1 MLARHTSRAFAM
13 SFVLF
18 ATLLVTS
25 MSLATPDRA
34 SAESLPPAGIT
45 IRGHGYGHGRGMSQ
59 FGSYGWAIGWA
70 GQPGI
75 SWDAILDF
83 YYGGGGRTLS
93 TFTDADSRFLPEGLM
108 TTRLTVHDGKQT
120 AVVSQNSSLSWVGH
134 SGPHASIIAR
144 PISRNR
150 YNIYASSSVS
160 CGSTTGTPSGFTLIA
175 SNVAGPIELS
185 TANGATPTAINHTEL
200 VGVCEPATS
209 SYRTRIRYYRGTI
222 RAVND
227 ANGAYRTVNRVATE
241 SYLRGVVPR
250 ESPASWADTAGG
262 AGINALRAQ
271 AVAARSYALSE
282 SRYSFAKTCDS
293 QDCQVYGG
301 AALRTVGSSTTQIL
315 EDARSDQAIVDTAGY
330 VMRHASGSIVRTEY
344 TSSNGGR
351 TAGGAFPAKAD
362 PGDIAADAVWQSW
375 SRVFSAEE
383 IQKKYPTIGV
393 FLSAT
398 SNHDGLG
405 GDWGGYTT
413 SVVING
419 TAGSV
424 TRSGWQFR
432 SDFSLPNPWYYV
444 SPIVGPNPNA
454 APVGSILFVGDS
466 VGESIT
472 KEFRTT
478 VMSTYPDVNFQACAG
493 RGMAGASCLFPITSP
508 QLNLDG
514 VGVVNTSATPAI
526 AVVQLGYND
535 DPVSFASEADQMI
548 AALTAKAVQRIIF
561 VNLSTR
567 STSRNY
573 AQSNQ
578 VLANIAASNPNISV
592 FDWNAHSSAQDKWR
606 WFDNASL
613 CCWIHLNPSG
623 RAEFALFL
631 REQLDALR
639 GQNTLP
645 VTAASSSVVLGLPI
659 RRNDQGTM
667 IKTVQKRLN
676 SQMQL
681 SSRSRIRIDGKYGTS
696 TIRVVKRFQ
705 KSVGLRR
712 SGVIDRAT
720 WDALG
725 LANRSDLGV
734 LRVGTRSA
742 SVKSLQTALGRV
754 LKKKITPTGVFT
766 TSLANDVK
774 TYQRRAQMKASGRVG
789 PQTWTS
795 LMVTVARL
803 SANSSSVSTQ
813 ATKSSADTVLLRKGS
828 RGADVRSLQ
837 RQLNIALAG
846 KRRIGVDG
854 VYGSVTAKSV
864 KIFQKSVGLRV
875 TGKTTQATWDA
886 LFR

>member
-1 MLARHTSRAFAM
+1 MIAQHRTRALAM

-18 ATLLVTS
+18 AVLVVTS
-25 MSLATPDRA
+25 YVPSSPKSV
-34 SAESLPPAGIT
+34 SADSLPPAGIT
-45 IRGHGYGHGRGMSQ
+45 VRGHGNGHGRGLSQ
-59 FGSYGWAIGWA
+59 YGAYGWAIGWS

-83 YYGGGGRTLS
+83 YYGGSGRTLS

-120 AVVSQNSSLSWVGH
+120 VAVSQNSTLSWVGH

-150 YNIYASSSVS
+150 YDIYVSPTVS
-160 CGSTTGTPSGFTLIA
+160 CGSTTGTPTGFTLLA

-185 TANGATPTAINHTEL
+185 TANGASPTALNHTEL

-222 RAVND
+222 RAVTD
-227 ANGAYRTVNRVATE
+227 SNGAYRTVNRVATE

-250 ESPASWADTAGG
+250 ESFASWADTAGG

-282 SRYSFAKTCDS
+282 SRYSIAKTCDS

-301 AALRTVGSSTTQIL
+301 AALRTAGSSTVQIL
-315 EDARSDQAIVDTAGY
+315 EDARSDRAIADTAGY
-330 VMRHASGSIVRTEY
+330 VMRHATGGIVRTEY

-362 PGDIAADAVWQSW
+362 PGDIAADTVWQSW
-375 SRVFSAEE
+375 TRVFSADD
-383 IQKKYPTIGV
+383 IQKKYPSIGV

-432 SDFSLPNPWYYV
+432 TDFSLPNPWYHV

-466 VGESIT
+466 VGESISR
-472 KEFRTT
+472 EFRTA

-493 RGMAGASCLFPITSP
+493 RGMAGADCLFPIASP
-508 QLNLDG
+508 QIDIDG

-526 AVVQLGYND
+526 AIIQLGYND
-535 DPVSFASEADQMI
+535 DPATFASEANQMI

-561 VNLSTR
+561 VNVSTR
-567 STSRNY
+567 FTSRNY
-573 AQSNQ
+573 TLTNQ
-578 VLANIAASNPNISV
+578 VLASLVASNSNVSL
-592 FDWNAHSSAQDKWR
+592 FDWNAHTSAQDKWR
-606 WFDNASL
+606 WFDNDSL

-639 GQNTLP
+639 NQNILP

-659 RRNDQGTM
+659 RRNDQGAI
-667 IKTVQKRLN
+667 IKSVQKRLN
-676 SQMQL
+676 SQMRL
-681 SSRSRIRIDGKYGTS
+681 SGRNRVPVDGTYGTTS
-696 TIRVVKRFQ
+696 IRVVKKFQ
-705 KSVGLRR
+705 RSVGLRP
-712 SGVIDRAT
+712 SGVVDRAT

-725 LANRSDLGV
+725 LADRSDLGV

-754 LKKKITPTGVFT
+754 LKKNIAPTGVFT

-774 TYQRRAQMKASGRVG
+774 TYQRRAQMTANGRVG
-789 PQTWTS
+789 PKTWTS

-803 SANSSSVSTQ
+803 S
-813 ATKSSADTVLLRKGS
+813 
-828 RGADVRSLQ
+828 
-837 RQLNIALAG
+837 
-846 KRRIGVDG
+846 
-854 VYGSVTAKSV
+854 
-864 KIFQKSVGLRV
+864 QK
-875 TGKTTQATWDA
+875 
-886 LFR
+886 

>member
-1 MLARHTSRAFAM
+1 MLARHTTRACAM

-18 ATLLVTS
+18 ASLLVTTYLPS
-25 MSLATPDRA
+25 SPQPA

-45 IRGHGYGHGRGMSQ
+45 IRGKGNGHGRGMSQ
-59 FGSYGWAIGWA
+59 FGSYGWAIGA
-70 GQPGI
+70 NGQPGI

-83 YYGGGGRTLS
+83 YYGGDGRTLS
-93 TFTDADSRFLPEGLM
+93 IFTDADSRFLPEGLM

-120 AVVSQNSSLSWVGH
+120 AAVSQNSSLSWVGH

-150 YNIYASSSVS
+150 YDIYASSSVS
-160 CGSTTGTPSGFTLIA
+160 CGSTTGTPSGFSLIA

-185 TANGATPTAINHTEL
+185 TANGASPTAINHTEL
-200 VGVCEPATS
+200 IGVCEPATS
-209 SYRTRIRYYRGTI
+209 SYRTRIRYYRGTL
-222 RAVND
+222 RAATD
-227 ANGAYRTVNRVATE
+227 ASGAYRTVNRVATE

-282 SRYSFAKTCDS
+282 SRYSIAKTCDS

-301 AALRTVGSSTTQIL
+301 AALRTVGSTTVQIL
-315 EDARSDQAIVDTAGY
+315 EDTRSDRAIADTAGY
-330 VMRHASGSIVRTEY
+330 VMRHATGSIVRTEY

-362 PGDIAADAVWQSW
+362 PGDIAADVVWQSW
-375 SRVFSAEE
+375 SRVFSADD

-432 SDFSLPNPWYYV
+432 SDFSLPNPWYHV

-493 RGMAGASCLFPITSP
+493 RGMAGADCLFPVTTP
-508 QLNLDG
+508 QIDLDG
-514 VGVVNTSATPAI
+514 VGIVNTSTTPAI
-526 AVVQLGYND
+526 AIVQLGYND
-535 DPVSFASEADQMI
+535 DPATFAGEANQMI
-548 AALTAKAVQRIIF
+548 AALAAKAVQRIIF

-567 STSRNY
+567 YSVRNY
-573 AQSNQ
+573 TQSNQ
-578 VLANIAASNPNISV
+578 VLSSLAANNPNISV

-606 WFDNASL
+606 WFDNDSL

-631 REQLDALR
+631 RDQLDALR
-639 GQNTLP
+639 VQNALP
-645 VTAASSSVVLGLPI
+645 VTASASSVVIGLPI

-676 SQMQL
+676 TQMKL
-681 SSRSRIRIDGKYGTS
+681 SSRNRITVNGTYGTT

-705 KSVGLRR
+705 KSVGLRA
-712 SGVIDRAT
+712 SGVVDRAT

-725 LANRSDLGV
+725 LADRPHLGV

-774 TYQRRAQMKASGRVG
+774 TYQRRAQMKASGNVG

-803 SANSSSVSTQ
+803 SA
-813 ATKSSADTVLLRKGS
+813 K
-828 RGADVRSLQ
+828 
-837 RQLNIALAG
+837 
-846 KRRIGVDG
+846 
-854 VYGSVTAKSV
+854 
-864 KIFQKSVGLRV
+864 
-875 TGKTTQATWDA
+875 
-886 LFR
+886 

>member
-1 MLARHTSRAFAM
+1 MIARHTLRAFAM

-18 ATLLVTS
+18 ATLVVTS
-25 MSLATPDRA
+25 VVPVAPSPA
-34 SAESLPPAGIT
+34 SADSLPPAGIT
-45 IRGHGYGHGRGMSQ
+45 VRGHGNGHGRGMSQ
-59 FGSYGWAIGWA
+59 FGAYGWAIGWT

-108 TTRLTVHDGKQT
+108 TTRLTVHDGRQT
-120 AVVSQNSSLSWVGH
+120 AVVSENSSLTWAGR
-134 SGPHASIIAR
+134 PEQYASIIAR
-144 PISRNR
+144 PVGRNR
-150 YNIYASSSVS
+150 YDIYASSSVS
-160 CGSTTGTPSGFTLIA
+160 CGSTTGTPAGFNLINP
-175 SNVAGPIELS
+175 NVAGPIDLS
-185 TANGATPTAINHTEL
+185 TANSTSLTAINHSEL
-200 VGVCEPATS
+200 VGVCEPGS
-209 SYRTRIRYYRGTI
+209 RTRIRYYRGII

-250 ESPASWADTAGG
+250 ESPASWADSAGG

-301 AALRTVGSSTTQIL
+301 AALRTVGSSSVQIL
-315 EDARSDQAIVDTAGY
+315 EDPRSDLAITDTANY
-330 VMRHASGSIVRTEY
+330 VMRHPSGTIVRTEY

-351 TAGGAFPAKAD
+351 TAGGTFPAKDD

-375 SRVFSAEE
+375 TRVFSAED
-383 IQKKYPTIGV
+383 IQKKYPSIGV
-393 FLSAT
+393 FLSAV

-419 TAGSV
+419 TAGSI

-432 SDFSLPNPWYYV
+432 SEFSLPNPWYHV
-444 SPIVGPNPNA
+444 SAIVGPNPNA

-466 VGESIT
+466 VGESIS

-535 DPVSFASEADQMI
+535 DPATFASEADQMI

-573 AQSNQ
+573 TQSNQ
-578 VLANIAASNPNISV
+578 VLANLAANNPNISV
-592 FDWNAHSSAQDKWR
+592 FDWNAHSSPQDKWR

-613 CCWIHLNPSG
+613 CCGVHLNPSG

-631 REQLDALR
+631 REQLDVLR
-639 GQNTLP
+639 NQNVLP
-645 VTAASSSVVLGLPI
+645 VTASSSSVVLGLPI

-676 SQMQL
+676 SQMKL
-681 SSRSRIRIDGKYGTS
+681 SGRSRIPADGKYGTS

-705 KSVGLRR
+705 KSAGLRA
-712 SGVIDRAT
+712 SGVVDRAT

-734 LRVGTRSA
+734 LRVGARSA

-774 TYQRRAQMKASGRVG
+774 TYQRRARMRASGRVG

-803 SANSSSVSTQ
+803 SVDTASVTTPAVQ
-813 ATKSSADTVLLRKGS
+813 NIDNTILFRKGS
-828 RGADVRSLQ
+828 RGTQVRNIQ

-846 KRRIGVDG
+846 QRSIRVDG
-854 VYGSVTAKSV
+854 DYGSITANAV
-864 KIFQKSVGLRV
+864 KMFQRSQGLRA
-875 TGKTTQATWDA
+875 TGVTTQATWDA
-886 LFR
+886 LFG

>member
-1 MLARHTSRAFAM
+1 MIARRTTRAFAM
-13 SFVLF
+13 SFVLSFVLF

-25 MSLATPDRA
+25 SLSSSSPRA

-45 IRGHGYGHGRGMSQ
+45 VRGHGFGHGRGLSQ
-59 FGSYGWAIGWA
+59 FGAYGWAIGWS

-75 SWDAILDF
+75 SWDAILNF
-83 YYGGGGRTLS
+83 YYGGSGRTLS

-120 AVVSQNSSLSWVGH
+120 VAVSQNSTLSWVGH
-134 SGPHASIIAR
+134 SGPHAAIIAR

-150 YNIYASSSVS
+150 YNIYASPTVS
-160 CGSTTGTPSGFTLIA
+160 CGSTTGTPTGFTLLA

-185 TANGATPTAINHTEL
+185 TANGASPTALNHTEL

-209 SYRTRIRYYRGTI
+209 SYRARIRYYRGTI
-222 RAVND
+222 RAVTD
-227 ANGAYRTVNRVATE
+227 SNGAYRTVNRVATE

-282 SRYSFAKTCDS
+282 SRYSIAKTCDS

-301 AALRTVGSSTTQIL
+301 AALRTVGSSTVQIL
-315 EDARSDQAIVDTAGY
+315 EDARSDRAIADTAGY
-330 VMRHASGSIVRTEY
+330 VMRHASGGIVRTEY

-375 SRVFSAEE
+375 TRVFSADD
-383 IQKKYPTIGV
+383 IQKKYPSIGV

-432 SDFSLPNPWYYV
+432 TDFSLPNPWYHV

-466 VGESIT
+466 VGESISR
-472 KEFRTT
+472 EFRTA

-493 RGMAGASCLFPITSP
+493 RGMAGADCLFPIASP
-508 QLNLDG
+508 QIDIDG

-526 AVVQLGYND
+526 AIVQLGYND
-535 DPVSFASEADQMI
+535 DPATFASEANQMI

-561 VNLSTR
+561 VNVSTR
-567 STSRNY
+567 FTSRNY
-573 AQSNQ
+573 TLTNQ
-578 VLANIAASNPNISV
+578 VLASLVASNSNVSL
-592 FDWNAHSSAQDKWR
+592 FDWNAHTSAQDKWR
-606 WFDNASL
+606 WFDNDSL

-639 GQNTLP
+639 NQNILP

-659 RRNDQGTM
+659 RRSDQGAI
-667 IKTVQKRLN
+667 IKSVQKRLN
-676 SQMQL
+676 SQMRL
-681 SSRSRIRIDGKYGTS
+681 SGRNRVPVDGTYGTTS
-696 TIRVVKRFQ
+696 IRAVKKFQ
-705 KSVGLRR
+705 RSVGLRP
-712 SGVIDRAT
+712 SGVVDRAT

-725 LANRSDLGV
+725 LADRSDLGV

-754 LKKKITPTGVFT
+754 LKKNIAPTGVFT

-774 TYQRRAQMKASGRVG
+774 TYQRRAQMTANGRVG
-789 PQTWTS
+789 PKTWTS

-803 SANSSSVSTQ
+803 S
-813 ATKSSADTVLLRKGS
+813 
-828 RGADVRSLQ
+828 
-837 RQLNIALAG
+837 
-846 KRRIGVDG
+846 
-854 VYGSVTAKSV
+854 
-864 KIFQKSVGLRV
+864 QK
-875 TGKTTQATWDA
+875 
-886 LFR
+886 

>member
-1 MLARHTSRAFAM
+1 MIARRTTRAFAM
-13 SFVLF
+13 SFVLSFVLF

-25 MSLATPDRA
+25 SLSSSSPRA

-45 IRGHGYGHGRGMSQ
+45 VRGHGFGHGRGLSQ
-59 FGSYGWAIGWA
+59 FGAYGWAIGWS

-75 SWDAILDF
+75 SWDAILNF
-83 YYGGGGRTLS
+83 YYGGSGRTLS
-93 TFTDADSRFLPEGLM
+93 TFTDADSRFIPEGLM

-120 AVVSQNSSLSWVGH
+120 VAVSQNSTLSWVGH
-134 SGPHASIIAR
+134 SGPHAAIIAR

-150 YNIYASSSVS
+150 YNIYASPTVS
-160 CGSTTGTPSGFTLIA
+160 CGSTTGTPTGFTLLA

-185 TANGATPTAINHTEL
+185 TANGASPTALNHTEL

-209 SYRTRIRYYRGTI
+209 SYRARIRYYRGTI
-222 RAVND
+222 RAVTD
-227 ANGAYRTVNRVATE
+227 SNGAYRTVNRVATE

-282 SRYSFAKTCDS
+282 SRYSIAKTCDS

-301 AALRTVGSSTTQIL
+301 AALRTVGSSTVQIL
-315 EDARSDQAIVDTAGY
+315 EDARSDRAIADTAGY
-330 VMRHASGSIVRTEY
+330 VMRHASGGIVRTEY

-375 SRVFSAEE
+375 TRVFSADD
-383 IQKKYPTIGV
+383 IQKKYPSIGV

-432 SDFSLPNPWYYV
+432 TDFSLPNPWYHV

-466 VGESIT
+466 VGESISR
-472 KEFRTT
+472 EFRTA

-493 RGMAGASCLFPITSP
+493 RGMAGADCLFPIASP
-508 QLNLDG
+508 QIDIDG

-526 AVVQLGYND
+526 AIVQLGYND
-535 DPVSFASEADQMI
+535 DPATFASEANQMI

-561 VNLSTR
+561 VNVSTR
-567 STSRNY
+567 FTSRNY
-573 AQSNQ
+573 TLTNQ
-578 VLANIAASNPNISV
+578 VLASLVASNSNVSL
-592 FDWNAHSSAQDKWR
+592 FDWNAHTSAQDKWR
-606 WFDNASL
+606 WFDNDSL

-639 GQNTLP
+639 NQNILP

-659 RRNDQGTM
+659 RRSDQGAI
-667 IKTVQKRLN
+667 IKSVQKRLN
-676 SQMQL
+676 SQMRL
-681 SSRSRIRIDGKYGTS
+681 SGRNRVPVDGTYGTTS
-696 TIRVVKRFQ
+696 IRAVKKFQ
-705 KSVGLRR
+705 RSVGLRP
-712 SGVIDRAT
+712 SGVVDRAT

-725 LANRSDLGV
+725 LADRSDLGV

-754 LKKKITPTGVFT
+754 LKKNIAPTGVFT

-774 TYQRRAQMKASGRVG
+774 TYQRRAQMTANGRVG
-789 PQTWTS
+789 PKTWTS

-803 SANSSSVSTQ
+803 S
-813 ATKSSADTVLLRKGS
+813 
-828 RGADVRSLQ
+828 
-837 RQLNIALAG
+837 
-846 KRRIGVDG
+846 
-854 VYGSVTAKSV
+854 
-864 KIFQKSVGLRV
+864 QK
-875 TGKTTQATWDA
+875 
-886 LFR
+886 

>member
-1 MLARHTSRAFAM
+1 MIARRTTRAFAM
-13 SFVLF
+13 SFVLSFVLF

-25 MSLATPDRA
+25 SLSSSSPRA

-45 IRGHGYGHGRGMSQ
+45 VRGHGFGHGRGLSQ
-59 FGSYGWAIGWA
+59 FGAYGWAIGWS

-75 SWDAILDF
+75 SWDAILNF
-83 YYGGGGRTLS
+83 YYGGSGRTLS

-120 AVVSQNSSLSWVGH
+120 VAVSQNSTLSWVGH
-134 SGPHASIIAR
+134 SGPHAAIIAR

-150 YNIYASSSVS
+150 YNIYASPTVS
-160 CGSTTGTPSGFTLIA
+160 CGSTTGTPTGFTLLA

-185 TANGATPTAINHTEL
+185 TANGASPTALNHTEL
-200 VGVCEPATS
+200 VGVCESATS
-209 SYRTRIRYYRGTI
+209 SYRARIRYYRGTI
-222 RAVND
+222 RAVTD
-227 ANGAYRTVNRVATE
+227 SNGAYRTVNRVATE

-282 SRYSFAKTCDS
+282 SRYSIAKTCDS

-301 AALRTVGSSTTQIL
+301 AALRTVGSSTVQIL
-315 EDARSDQAIVDTAGY
+315 EDARSDRAIADTAGY
-330 VMRHASGSIVRTEY
+330 VMRHASGGIVRTEY

-375 SRVFSAEE
+375 TRVFSADD
-383 IQKKYPTIGV
+383 IQKKYPSIGV

-432 SDFSLPNPWYYV
+432 TDFSLPNPWYHV

-466 VGESIT
+466 VGESISR
-472 KEFRTT
+472 EFRTA

-493 RGMAGASCLFPITSP
+493 RGMAGADCLFPIASP
-508 QLNLDG
+508 QIDIDG

-526 AVVQLGYND
+526 AIVQLGYND
-535 DPVSFASEADQMI
+535 DPATFASEANQMI

-561 VNLSTR
+561 VNVSTR
-567 STSRNY
+567 FTSRNY
-573 AQSNQ
+573 TLTNQ
-578 VLANIAASNPNISV
+578 VLASLVASNSNVSL
-592 FDWNAHSSAQDKWR
+592 FDWNAHTSAQDKWR
-606 WFDNASL
+606 WFDNDSL

-639 GQNTLP
+639 NQNILP

-659 RRNDQGTM
+659 RRSDQGAI
-667 IKTVQKRLN
+667 IKSVQKRLN
-676 SQMQL
+676 SQMRL
-681 SSRSRIRIDGKYGTS
+681 SGRNRVPVDGTYGTTS
-696 TIRVVKRFQ
+696 IRAVKKFQ
-705 KSVGLRR
+705 RSVGLRP
-712 SGVIDRAT
+712 SGVVDRAT

-725 LANRSDLGV
+725 LADRSDLGV

-754 LKKKITPTGVFT
+754 LKKNIAPTGVFT

-774 TYQRRAQMKASGRVG
+774 TYQRRAQMTANGRVG
-789 PQTWTS
+789 PKTWTS

-803 SANSSSVSTQ
+803 S
-813 ATKSSADTVLLRKGS
+813 
-828 RGADVRSLQ
+828 
-837 RQLNIALAG
+837 
-846 KRRIGVDG
+846 
-854 VYGSVTAKSV
+854 
-864 KIFQKSVGLRV
+864 QK
-875 TGKTTQATWDA
+875 
-886 LFR
+886 

>member
-1 MLARHTSRAFAM
+1 MVARHTSRAFAM
-13 SFVLF
+13 SFVLLASLV
-18 ATLLVTS
+18 ATTYAPLS
-25 MSLATPDRA
+25 PEPA

-45 IRGHGYGHGRGMSQ
+45 VRGHGYGHGRGMSQ
-59 FGSYGWAIGWA
+59 FGAYGWAIGA
-70 GQPGI
+70 NGQPGI
-75 SWDAILDF
+75 SWDAILNF
-83 YYGGGGRTLS
+83 YYGGSGRTLS

-120 AVVSQNSSLSWVGH
+120 AAVSQNSSLSWVGH

-150 YNIYASSSVS
+150 YNIYASSTVS
-160 CGSTTGTPSGFTLIA
+160 CGSTTGTPNGFTLVA

-185 TANGATPTAINHTEL
+185 TASGTSPTAINHSEL
-200 VGVCEPATS
+200 VGVCEPTTS
-209 SYRTRIRYYRGTI
+209 SYRTRIRYYRGTL
-222 RAVND
+222 RAVTD

-282 SRYSFAKTCDS
+282 SRYSIAKTCDS

-301 AALRTVGSSTTQIL
+301 AALRTVGSSVVQIL
-315 EDARSDQAIVDTAGY
+315 EDSRSDRAIADTAGY
-330 VMRHASGSIVRTEY
+330 IMRHSSGSIVRTEY

-375 SRVFSAEE
+375 TRVFSADD
-383 IQKKYPTIGV
+383 IQKKYPSIGV

-432 SDFSLPNPWYYV
+432 SDFSLPNPWYHV
-444 SPIVGPNPNA
+444 SPVVGPDPNA

-478 VMSTYPDVNFQACAG
+478 VMSTYPDMNFQTCAG
-493 RGMAGASCLFPITSP
+493 RGMAGADCLFPVTTP
-508 QLNLDG
+508 QIDLDG
-514 VGVVNTSATPAI
+514 VGIINTSPTPAI
-526 AVVQLGYND
+526 AIVQLGYND
-535 DPVSFASEADQMI
+535 DPATFAGEANQMI

-567 STSRNY
+567 YTPRNY
-573 AQSNQ
+573 TQSNQ
-578 VLANIAASNPNISV
+578 VLASLAASNPNVSV
-592 FDWNAHSSAQDKWR
+592 FDWNTHSSSQDKWR
-606 WFDNASL
+606 WFDNDSL

-631 REQLDALR
+631 RDQLDALR
-639 GQNTLP
+639 NQNILP
-645 VTAASSSVVLGLPI
+645 VTAASSAVVLGLPI
-659 RRNDQGTM
+659 RRNDQGTTV
-667 IKTVQKRLN
+667 KSVQKRLN
-676 SQMQL
+676 SQMKL
-681 SSRSRIRIDGKYGTS
+681 TGRNRIPVDGTYGTS
-696 TIRVVKRFQ
+696 SIRAVKKFQ
-705 KSVGLRR
+705 KSLGLNQ
-712 SGVIDRAT
+712 SGVVDRAT

-725 LANRSDLGV
+725 LANRPDLGV

-803 SANSSSVSTQ
+803 SGT
-813 ATKSSADTVLLRKGS
+813 
-828 RGADVRSLQ
+828 
-837 RQLNIALAG
+837 
-846 KRRIGVDG
+846 
-854 VYGSVTAKSV
+854 
-864 KIFQKSVGLRV
+864 
-875 TGKTTQATWDA
+875 
-886 LFR
+886 

>member
-1 MLARHTSRAFAM
+1 MIARRTTRAFAM
-13 SFVLF
+13 SFVLSFVLF

-25 MSLATPDRA
+25 SLSSSSPRA

-45 IRGHGYGHGRGMSQ
+45 VRGHGFGHGRGLSQ
-59 FGSYGWAIGWA
+59 FGAYGWAIGWS

-75 SWDAILDF
+75 SWDAILNF
-83 YYGGGGRTLS
+83 YYGGSGRTLS

-120 AVVSQNSSLSWVGH
+120 VAVSQNSTLSWVGH
-134 SGPHASIIAR
+134 SGPHAAIIAR

-150 YNIYASSSVS
+150 YNIYASPTVS
-160 CGSTTGTPSGFTLIA
+160 CGSTTGTPTGFTLLA

-185 TANGATPTAINHTEL
+185 TANGASPTALNHTEL

-209 SYRTRIRYYRGTI
+209 SYRARIRYYRGTI
-222 RAVND
+222 RAVTD
-227 ANGAYRTVNRVATE
+227 SNGAYRTVNRVATE

-282 SRYSFAKTCDS
+282 SRYSIAKTCDS

-301 AALRTVGSSTTQIL
+301 AALRTVGSSTVQIL
-315 EDARSDQAIVDTAGY
+315 EDARSDRAIADTAGY
-330 VMRHASGSIVRTEY
+330 VMRHASGGIVRTEY

-375 SRVFSAEE
+375 TRVFSADD
-383 IQKKYPTIGV
+383 IQKKYPSIGV

-432 SDFSLPNPWYYV
+432 TDFSLPNPWYHV

-466 VGESIT
+466 VGESISR
-472 KEFRTT
+472 EFRTA

-493 RGMAGASCLFPITSP
+493 RGMAGADCLFPIASP
-508 QLNLDG
+508 QIDIDG

-526 AVVQLGYND
+526 AIVQLGYND
-535 DPVSFASEADQMI
+535 DPATFASEANQMI

-561 VNLSTR
+561 VNVSTR
-567 STSRNY
+567 FTSRNY
-573 AQSNQ
+573 TLTNQ
-578 VLANIAASNPNISV
+578 VLASLVASNSNVSL
-592 FDWNAHSSAQDKWR
+592 FDWNAHTSAQDKWR
-606 WFDNASL
+606 WFDNDSL

-639 GQNTLP
+639 NQNILP

-659 RRNDQGTM
+659 RRSDQGAI
-667 IKTVQKRLN
+667 IKSVQKRLN
-676 SQMQL
+676 SQMRL
-681 SSRSRIRIDGKYGTS
+681 SGRNRVPVDGTYGTTS
-696 TIRVVKRFQ
+696 IRAVKKFQ
-705 KSVGLRR
+705 RSVGLRP
-712 SGVIDRAT
+712 SGVVDRAT

-725 LANRSDLGV
+725 LADRSDLGV

-754 LKKKITPTGVFT
+754 LKKNIAPTGVFT

-774 TYQRRAQMKASGRVG
+774 TYQRRAQMTANGRVG
-789 PQTWTS
+789 PKTWTS

-803 SANSSSVSTQ
+803 SH
-813 ATKSSADTVLLRKGS
+813 K
-828 RGADVRSLQ
+828 
-837 RQLNIALAG
+837 
-846 KRRIGVDG
+846 
-854 VYGSVTAKSV
+854 
-864 KIFQKSVGLRV
+864 
-875 TGKTTQATWDA
+875 
-886 LFR
+886 